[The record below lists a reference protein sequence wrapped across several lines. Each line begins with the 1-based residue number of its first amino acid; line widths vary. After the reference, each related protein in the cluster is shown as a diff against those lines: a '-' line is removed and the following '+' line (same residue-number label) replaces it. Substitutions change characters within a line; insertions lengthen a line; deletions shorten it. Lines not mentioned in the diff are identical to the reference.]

1 MQWSE
6 ANQFQLGAHGS
17 RKKNSR
23 WEDLPHRSQRNSDEG
38 IDCSQHMN
46 IAFLSALFAL
56 AGSVIGGLTSGVTT
70 WLGLRVQAR
79 AGQLALEMSRRD
91 DLYRDFIVAAS
102 EAYGD
107 AMLSNEPEMPQL
119 IALYAMVSRMRVL
132 SSPRTVAS
140 AEKVMGKMLDA
151 YFAPNKTIRELHEL
165 MKSGADID
173 PLKDF
178 SEDAREELR
187 AFTSS

>member
-1 MQWSE
+1 
-6 ANQFQLGAHGS
+6 
-17 RKKNSR
+17 
-23 WEDLPHRSQRNSDEG
+23 
-38 IDCSQHMN
+38 MN

-56 AGSVIGGLTSGVTT
+56 AGSAIGVLTSGVTS

-102 EAYGD
+102 KTYGD

-140 AEKVMGKMLDA
+140 AEKVMGKMMDV
-151 YFAPNKTIRELHEL
+151 YFAPNKTIHELHEL

-187 AFTSS
+187 AFTSP